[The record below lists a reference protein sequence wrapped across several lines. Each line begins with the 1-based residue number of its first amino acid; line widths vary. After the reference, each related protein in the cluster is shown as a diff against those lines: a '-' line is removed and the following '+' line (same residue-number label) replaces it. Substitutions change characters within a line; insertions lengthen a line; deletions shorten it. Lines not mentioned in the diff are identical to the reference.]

1 MDANAAM
8 VHKPSQRL
16 SVATTIADD
25 DVFPDFSDPNLFS
38 GDRDGDRGA
47 GSLTDRSSELF
58 ESISPTVSVSSSS
71 NSPIMPG
78 EQHAALSGG
87 KLLLPIPTNSGN
99 SSQSSFAMSEV
110 DESEGSGFENLPP
123 EVASADISISG
134 APSFAIFTSRSTF
147 LTSLSSSS
155 ARVLGYSGWQ
165 FCRDDVG
172 GCRARAEATVR
183 PASGREQ
190 GRAIPIHYH
199 CAHQSAR
206 KASISSRVSC
216 ILNHT
221 LT

>member
-8 VHKPSQRL
+8 AHKPSQRL

-38 GDRDGDRGA
+38 GDRNRGA
-47 GSLTDRSSELF
+47 GSLTDRGSELC

-71 NSPIMPG
+71 NSPIMSG
-78 EQHAALSGG
+78 EQHAGLSGG
-87 KLLLPIPTNSGN
+87 KLMLPIPTNSGN

-147 LTSLSSSS
+147 LTYTFFVIGACFGLQRM
-155 ARVLGYSGWQ
+155 AVLL
-165 FCRDDVG
+165 R
-172 GCRARAEATVR
+172 RR
-183 PASGREQ
+183 RELP
-190 GRAIPIHYH
+190 RE
-199 CAHQSAR
+199 S
-206 KASISSRVSC
+206 
-216 ILNHT
+216 
-221 LT
+221 